1 MSFEKFTDKAR
12 KVLVLAQD
20 EARALHQPYVGTEHI
35 LLGLIQ
41 EKDGL
46 AAQAL
51 ERLGVAYDA
60 VVKGIR
66 EVASIDEGADVSGHL
81 SFTPRVKR
89 VLENSLREAMQMG
102 QSYIST
108 EHLLL
113 GIVRENEG
121 TALDVLSRLG
131 VKGDD
136 IRTALNDLVGQ
147 SPVYAGRNPFEAAGT
162 VPDSALK
169 EFGTDLTQ
177 KARDGKLDPVIGRA
191 GEIERVMQI
200 LSRRQKNNPLLIGEP
215 GVGKTAVAEGL
226 AQLIVSNQVPDIL
239 RGKRLI
245 TLDVS
250 ALVAGSKYRGE
261 FEDRLKKCIK
271 EVKDAGDIILFIDEM
286 HTLIGAGSA
295 EGSIDAAAILKP
307 PLSRG
312 EIQVIGATTID
323 EYRKHLEKDSA
334 LERRFQPITVDEP
347 NEEQALRIMEG
358 LRDRYEAHHQV
369 HFTDEALQAAVT
381 LSDRYI
387 QDRFLPDKAIDVIDE
402 AGARMRIRNMT
413 LPDELREM
421 DDKLRQIRSDKDKA
435 IAEQD
440 FERAAKLRDQ
450 ESAVKDE
457 RAAAEKKWAEDSQKS
472 VHQVTAQDIADVV
485 SMTTGVPV
493 SNLTEAET
501 EKLLRMEG
509 VLHERVIGQEEA
521 VTALSKAIRRSRA
534 GLKDPKR
541 PAGSFIFLGP
551 SGVGKTELSK
561 ALAEFLFSSEDALI
575 SFDMSEYM
583 EKHSVSRLVGSP
595 PGYVGFDEGGQLTK
609 AVRQRPYSVVL
620 FDEIEKAH
628 PDMFNILLQILE
640 EGRLTDAQ
648 GRTVDF
654 RNTVIIMTSNIGARE
669 ISAPTTLGFSPEG
682 KAGLS
687 DKEIRSRVMG
697 EVKKLFRPEFLNRID
712 EIIVF
717 KSLTQEQIVEI
728 AKLMVADLRERLI
741 AQNMTINLTDD
752 AYKLI
757 AKEGTDAAYGA
768 RPLRRAI
775 QRLLEDPLSE
785 ELLEGKWTSGSVI
798 QANVSEDGE
807 SLAFVP
813 GTGSIPAP
821 RKHDNIARDAEL
833 LLTNF
838 DLGHAGVSGSG
849 GSASGGAA
857 D

>member
-1 MSFEKFTDKAR
+1 
-12 KVLVLAQD
+12 
-20 EARALHQPYVGTEHI
+20 
-35 LLGLIQ
+35 
-41 EKDGL
+41 
-46 AAQAL
+46 
-51 ERLGVAYDA
+51 
-60 VVKGIR
+60 
-66 EVASIDEGADVSGHL
+66 
-81 SFTPRVKR
+81 
-89 VLENSLREAMQMG
+89 
-102 QSYIST
+102 
-108 EHLLL
+108 
-113 GIVRENEG
+113 
-121 TALDVLSRLG
+121 
-131 VKGDD
+131 
-136 IRTALNDLVGQ
+136 
-147 SPVYAGRNPFEAAGT
+147 
-162 VPDSALK
+162 
-169 EFGTDLTQ
+169 
-177 KARDGKLDPVIGRA
+177 
-191 GEIERVMQI
+191 MQI

-387 QDRFLPDKAIDVIDE
+387 QDRFLPDKAIDVMDE

-493 SNLTEAET
+493 SNPHRGRNREAAAH
-501 EKLLRMEG
+501 G
-509 VLHERVIGQEEA
+509 G
-521 VTALSKAIRRSRA
+521 RA
-534 GLKDPKR
+534 ARGASSARKR
-541 PAGSFIFLGP
+541 P
-551 SGVGKTELSK
+551 
-561 ALAEFLFSSEDALI
+561 
-575 SFDMSEYM
+575 
-583 EKHSVSRLVGSP
+583 
-595 PGYVGFDEGGQLTK
+595 
-609 AVRQRPYSVVL
+609 
-620 FDEIEKAH
+620 
-628 PDMFNILLQILE
+628 
-640 EGRLTDAQ
+640 
-648 GRTVDF
+648 
-654 RNTVIIMTSNIGARE
+654 
-669 ISAPTTLGFSPEG
+669 
-682 KAGLS
+682 
-687 DKEIRSRVMG
+687 
-697 EVKKLFRPEFLNRID
+697 
-712 EIIVF
+712 
-717 KSLTQEQIVEI
+717 
-728 AKLMVADLRERLI
+728 
-741 AQNMTINLTDD
+741 
-752 AYKLI
+752 
-757 AKEGTDAAYGA
+757 
-768 RPLRRAI
+768 
-775 QRLLEDPLSE
+775 
-785 ELLEGKWTSGSVI
+785 
-798 QANVSEDGE
+798 
-807 SLAFVP
+807 
-813 GTGSIPAP
+813 
-821 RKHDNIARDAEL
+821 
-833 LLTNF
+833 
-838 DLGHAGVSGSG
+838 
-849 GSASGGAA
+849 
-857 D
+857 